1 MRAYVPAVEVTR
13 GPIVESVHCAALAV
27 CDADGAIVARL
38 GSIEH
43 PIYLR
48 SSAKPFQ
55 TMALIESGAVER
67 FGLTQEEI
75 AVTAGSHNSE
85 PEHLRAVTSILAKL
99 GLDASALQCGT
110 HTPFSR
116 EVADAYR
123 REGRP
128 FTPLENNCSGKHAGM
143 LAAALAQGQDVRSY
157 IDPSHVVQQR
167 ILAMVAG
174 MTGRARERIE
184 VAVDGCGAP
193 TFAVS
198 LAEAARAFAR
208 LIAPA
213 SGAGDGGHAGSA
225 ARVVAAMRAH
235 PLMVGGRGTLDSDLT
250 GYAPRTFVAKRG
262 AEGVQCIAFETPDGR
277 RLGLAVKISDG
288 DNGRARVAVAC
299 EALRQVGALDDVEA
313 AQRAETESLVV
324 RNNAARE
331 VGRVQATF
339 DLAV

>member
-1 MRAYVPAVEVTR
+1 M
-13 GPIVESVHCAALAV
+13 ESVHCAALAV
-27 CDADGAIVARL
+27 SDANGAVVARL
-38 GSIEH
+38 GSVEH

-67 FGLTQEEI
+67 FGMTQEEV

-85 PEHLRAVTSILAKL
+85 PEHLRAVSSILAKL

-143 LAAALAQGQDVRSY
+143 LAAALAHGQDTRSY
-157 IDPSHVVQQR
+157 IDVSHPVQQR
-167 ILAMVAG
+167 ILAMVAE

-198 LAEAARAFAR
+198 LSEAARGFAR
-208 LIAPA
+208 LIAP
-213 SGAGDGGHAGSA
+213 GGGGHAESA

-250 GYAPRTFVAKRG
+250 AYAPRTFLAKRG
-262 AEGVQCIAFETPDGR
+262 AEGVQCVAFETPDGR

-299 EALRQVGALDDVEA
+299 EALRRVGALDDVEA
-313 AQRAETESLVV
+313 AQRAETDSFVV

-331 VGRVQATF
+331 VGRVRAAF
-339 DLAV
+339 DLTV